1 MPVAIGLLAM
11 MQAMLCRLLSNDWR
25 CYAGRVGGLCAG
37 VGVWIRI
44 VSGHGG
50 LISDWG
56 RG

>member
-1 MPVAIGLLAM
+1 MTGDVMPVG
-11 MQAMLCRLLSNDWR
+11 
-25 CYAGRVGGLCAG
+25 VGGFNAG